1 GIIFIGFH
9 RVIVAPSSLLLDK
22 HADSIAAYGSK
33 KDGYES
39 TLWEYLRMSGI
50 YWGPTVMDLVNQA
63 EIAHFIKAPQHE
75 YGGISAS
82 IRPDPHLLYTLSAV
96 QTLDGFHLLTELPRQ
111 GSLTPATRRLN
122 YPTSRTTFLP
132 ALTLRGRGEAVRRP
146 TCRRGAAA
154 AAAERRPETSQG
166 SEQQDRMESQAGL

>member
-1 GIIFIGFH
+1 MVTPTMDPQSALSMRIDVLDKAMFYYSQRSMELQRKKRGWLKKEQQLRHFQALLEQKDQEIKTD
-9 RVIVAPSSLLLDK
+9 APSSLLLDK

-96 QTLDGFHLLTELPRQ
+96 QVTL
-111 GSLTPATRRLN
+111 
-122 YPTSRTTFLP
+122 
-132 ALTLRGRGEAVRRP
+132 
-146 TCRRGAAA
+146 
-154 AAAERRPETSQG
+154 
-166 SEQQDRMESQAGL
+166 